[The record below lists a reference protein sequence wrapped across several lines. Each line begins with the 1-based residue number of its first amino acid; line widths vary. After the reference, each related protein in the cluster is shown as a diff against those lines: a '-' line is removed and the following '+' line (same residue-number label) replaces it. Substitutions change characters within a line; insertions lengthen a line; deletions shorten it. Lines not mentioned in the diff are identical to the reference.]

1 MLHISNVISKH
12 LKKNFDYLQ
21 FTHLEKIFHADENL
35 KMTFLIVSY
44 FSNVCT
50 LKKIKKKLFFGHL
63 TKKELI
69 INCIFDTQLLNSHK
83 RIINYSLE
91 CFLASLDRRP
101 A

>member
-50 LKKIKKKLFFGHL
+50 LKKDKKKTSLQSF
-63 TKKELI
+63 KK
-69 INCIFDTQLLNSHK
+69 
-83 RIINYSLE
+83 R
-91 CFLASLDRRP
+91 
-101 A
+101 